1 MSAGMGD
8 AGVSSDRKALAQAAD
23 LYLSVA
29 RIARSIRRSGDAG
42 SLSPGQAAALATLSR
57 SGPMRMSDLAAAERV
72 SLPTMSR
79 IVASLERSDYIDR
92 TADPDDGRASLLSPT
107 DDAVAMIKGVTSAR
121 IQRFA
126 AALDRLTDDQREA
139 LALSLPAL
147 ETQLADE

>member
-1 MSAGMGD
+1 MP
-8 AGVSSDRKALAQAAD
+8 RPP
-23 LYLSVA
+23 LYV
-29 RIARSIRRSGDAG
+29 
-42 SLSPGQAAALATLSR
+42 SR
-57 SGPMRMSDLAAAERV
+57 SDLGWGPSPAD
-72 SLPTMSR
+72 P
-79 IVASLERSDYIDR
+79 
-92 TADPDDGRASLLSPT
+92 ADPDDGRASLLSPT